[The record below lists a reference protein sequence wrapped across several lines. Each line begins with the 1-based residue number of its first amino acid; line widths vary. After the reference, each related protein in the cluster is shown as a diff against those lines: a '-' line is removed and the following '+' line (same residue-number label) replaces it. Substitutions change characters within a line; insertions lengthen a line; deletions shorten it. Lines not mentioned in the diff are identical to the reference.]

1 MGFSGKVVFTSGR
14 STDLDIRLLDISS
27 GRLAQL
33 THGSYLNDHA
43 TWSAGGKQVA
53 FVSMLE
59 DAIPLL
65 SGTPSRPCS
74 LVHPT
79 LSKPPCSLVHLCPLV
94 HRTLSKPPKAPQ
106 CNNINQE

>member
-65 SGTPSRPCS
+65 SGTLLSG
-74 LVHPT
+74 T
-79 LSKPPCSLVHLCPLV
+79 LLSGTPYFIEAAICPLV
-94 HRTLSKPPKAPQ
+94 HCTLSKPPKAPQ